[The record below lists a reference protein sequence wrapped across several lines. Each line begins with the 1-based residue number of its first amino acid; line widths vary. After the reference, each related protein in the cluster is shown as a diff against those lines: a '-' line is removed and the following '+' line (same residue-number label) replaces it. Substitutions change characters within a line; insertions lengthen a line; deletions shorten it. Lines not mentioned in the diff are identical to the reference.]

1 MHKTWQQQNSEPS
14 ADNGTKPLV
23 RRRAAVI
30 ECCWQCP
37 HHIHDDGT
45 DEAKWG
51 KHWCN
56 KMDVEIVDADT
67 IPEACP
73 LPFA

>member
-1 MHKTWQQQNSEPS
+1 MNNSQIE
-14 ADNGTKPLV
+14 NGQPTLKQHNV
-23 RRRAAVI
+23 MQRVAVV

-37 HHIHDDGT
+37 HHIHDDGN
-45 DEAKWG
+45 DESKWG

-56 KMDVEIVDADT
+56 KLDVEIVDADT
-67 IPEACP
+67 IPNDCP